1 LPAALEYPK
10 AAAKDNVDVTLT
22 EELLVAAAN
31 LVNYRVG
38 TLPDDPVV
46 LLVCRAPH
54 QPLWQLV
61 GRYADIDSA
70 CADARRWQ
78 RRARALR
85 QQARRLFVIEHL
97 LLRGTRAPSAEEE
110 VDGFDYRLTATAV
123 VCLPGREANDPEYRE
138 HVREAIRR
146 TAPAHVFMNT
156 SFLRLRHLEEF
167 EGLRDTWLR
176 ALATPRDRGALERAC
191 RAMRQ
196 FLVPSQS

>member
-1 LPAALEYPK
+1 MT
-10 AAAKDNVDVTLT
+10 VT
-22 EELLVAAAN
+22 EELLVAAAD
-31 LVNYRVG
+31 LANYRVG
-38 TLPDDPVV
+38 TLRDNPAV
-46 LLVCRAPH
+46 LLVCRAPQ

-61 GRYADIDSA
+61 GRYADIDTA

-97 LLRGTRAPSAEEE
+97 LLRGTRAPRAEEDIE
-110 VDGFDYRLTATAV
+110 GFDYRLTATAV

-138 HVREAIRR
+138 YVRETIRR
-146 TAPAHVFMNT
+146 TAPAHVFINT
-156 SFLRLRHLEEF
+156 SFLRLRHLAEF
-167 EGLRDTWLR
+167 EALRGTWLQ